1 MIPLMEPYRVTSP
14 FGVKRNIEGIGEH
27 IHDGIDLV
35 SRVNCNVYAA
45 VSGVVISDKDD
56 YVHADR
62 WIKGGR
68 NTVGNRVLIK
78 SKIDGEV
85 YYCAYYHLINNYVE
99 VGQEIE
105 IGKIIGLYDNV
116 GMSTGPHLH
125 FMMWNADW
133 KVVNPQIGLDA
144 K

>member
-1 MIPLMEPYRVTSP
+1 MIPLIEPYKVTSP

-35 SRVNCNVYAA
+35 SLVNKNVYAA

-78 SKIDGEV
+78 SKINGEV

-99 VGQEIE
+99 VGQDIE
-105 IGKIIGLYDNV
+105 IGKIIGLYANV
-116 GMSTGPHLH
+116 GMSYGAHLH
-125 FMMWNADW
+125 FMMWDTNW
-133 KVVNPQIGLDA
+133 KVVNPQIGLDV